1 METPSNTNIENMKNM
16 VNDVLNKYTF
26 LDEYLLKTDIIT
38 GKRIPTFIKLMSTIL
53 YLRLRLDFLV
63 EPSETFYNDIER
75 NDYTNFQDLEELEIF
90 RMLVCFVTLAC
101 TYIDGI
107 VTEEDEKDRIINTV
121 RKYYYKNKDY
131 VA

>member
-53 YLRLRLDFLV
+53 YLRRRLDFLV

>member
-53 YLRLRLDFLV
+53 YLRRRLDFLV

-121 RKYYYKNKDY
+121 RKYYYTNKDY